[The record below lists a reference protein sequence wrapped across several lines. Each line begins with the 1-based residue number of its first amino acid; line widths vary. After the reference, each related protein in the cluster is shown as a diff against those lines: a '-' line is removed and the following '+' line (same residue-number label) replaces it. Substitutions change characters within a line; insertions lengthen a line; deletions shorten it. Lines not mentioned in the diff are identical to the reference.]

1 MEQKDPILER
11 ISLVKP
17 ENVLDVGC
25 GCGSSTAKLAPYCGK
40 ITAID
45 FSSDLIDRCKREN
58 QKPNITYLCMDG
70 RDIQYTDHSF
80 DLVVEQYSLHHVLEW
95 EKVLDEMIRV
105 SSKHI
110 LIQEPVDDPR
120 SEEKRNSIR
129 AQKLYLEVQK
139 EVGYSHYRH
148 LQLDSLIQYFKR
160 KKISIETQIIKSD
173 RLIVF
178 DDYFNNFDVFAERSK
193 RKEYW
198 YGRLDRLRKE
208 LTGKY
213 LCDED
218 LVFIAAVKK

>member
-11 ISLVKP
+11 VSLVKP
-17 ENVLDVGC
+17 DNVLDVGC
-25 GCGSSTAKLAPYCGK
+25 GCGSSTVKLSPFCGK
-40 ITAID
+40 IKAID
-45 FSSDLIDRCKREN
+45 FSSELIDRCKREN

-70 RDIQYTDHSF
+70 RNIQYPDHSF
-80 DLVVEQYSLHHVLEW
+80 DMVVEQYSLHHVLEW
-95 EKVLDEMIRV
+95 EKVLEEMIRV

-110 LIQEPVDDPR
+110 LILEPIDDAR
-120 SEEKRNSIR
+120 NEEKRNSIQ

-160 KKISIETQIIKSD
+160 KKIPIETRIIKSE
-173 RLIVF
+173 RLIDF
-178 DDYFNNFDVFAERSK
+178 DEYFDHFDVFAEKSK

-198 YGRLDRLRKE
+198 LKRLDTLRKKLE
-208 LTGKY
+208 GKK